1 MASINKII
9 ECLDH
14 WLESNKIN
22 FLTPPEANKI
32 LDQERMLKNRAER
45 SGQYLRNI
53 LRSGKIPHAYQDAS
67 GHWHIPHSPNKNI
80 NDETVLSKEESND
93 NCIEGDDCHSL
104 TEKDFN
110 LYILMEKDYFRKVR
124 EMSSIDFP
132 NVPGLYAIRIEDVDV
147 LPKAI
152 SNELKKREHDILYIG
167 IASKSIRERLWEHEL
182 NFKNNATFFR
192 SIGAILGYRPS
203 EGSLRLCSN
212 NYKFSKSDKEKIIT
226 WIKEHLLVNFIKYDS
241 QLSDVEKIFINKY
254 KPILNI
260 RNNPY
265 KLKYVED
272 LRRECVTIAHGI

>member
-1 MASINKII
+1 
-9 ECLDH
+9 
-14 WLESNKIN
+14 
-22 FLTPPEANKI
+22 
-32 LDQERMLKNRAER
+32 
-45 SGQYLRNI
+45 
-53 LRSGKIPHAYQDAS
+53 
-67 GHWHIPHSPNKNI
+67 
-80 NDETVLSKEESND
+80 
-93 NCIEGDDCHSL
+93 
-104 TEKDFN
+104 
-110 LYILMEKDYFRKVR
+110 
-124 EMSSIDFP
+124 MSSIDFP

-147 LPKAI
+147 LLKTI

-167 IASKSIRERLWEHEL
+167 IASKSIRERLWEQEL

-203 EGSLRLCSN
+203 ERSLRLCSN
-212 NYKFSKSDKEKIIT
+212 NYKFSKSDKEKKIT

>member
-1 MASINKII
+1 
-9 ECLDH
+9 
-14 WLESNKIN
+14 
-22 FLTPPEANKI
+22 
-32 LDQERMLKNRAER
+32 
-45 SGQYLRNI
+45 
-53 LRSGKIPHAYQDAS
+53 
-67 GHWHIPHSPNKNI
+67 
-80 NDETVLSKEESND
+80 
-93 NCIEGDDCHSL
+93 
-104 TEKDFN
+104 
-110 LYILMEKDYFRKVR
+110 
-124 EMSSIDFP
+124 MSSIDFP

-167 IASKSIRERLWEHEL
+167 IASKSIRERLWEQEL

-203 EGSLRLCSN
+203 ERSLRLCSN
-212 NYKFSKSDKEKIIT
+212 NYKFSKSDKEKKIT